1 MAQWSHWSKILWFI
15 SCQFLNQSSVLV
27 PRNDGPQLLVP
38 YSWTH
43 FIHFCNK
50 WLAQFCLLP
59 THDFGVHESL
69 HFFMFLSHLCQI
81 GSIFL
86 LIALFKKLYEP
97 LRNLGFT
104 PLVKSHTHNL
114 TDRSTIYLGLSKDSN
129 RAIYLRLLKS
139 YWSSE
144 EDLQAHSL
152 SHQRGFIFFYLRP
165 PS

>member
-1 MAQWSHWSKILWFI
+1 MVHNFWFLTLGHILSI
-15 SCQFLNQSSVLV
+15 SAINGWHSSACFPLMIL
-27 PRNDGPQLLVP
+27 G
-38 YSWTH
+38 SM
-43 FIHFCNK
+43 
-50 WLAQFCLLP
+50 
-59 THDFGVHESL
+59 SL
-69 HFFMFLSHLCQI
+69 CIFFMFLSHLCQI

-97 LRNLGFT
+97 FRNLGFT

-152 SHQRGFIFFYLRP
+152 SH
-165 PS
+165 